1 MIMKTKNIVKGLI
14 ATLVLIVAI
23 SGCESYNEGIIED
36 LNVSREFSPIGLTA
50 KVRNQ
55 TTVEL
60 NWTVKE
66 EDAAH
71 YVIEF
76 SADDTEFKKI
86 YKTVEVTVDQLPIQ
100 VALEG
105 ETVYSIRVK
114 SVSATGLADSKWSV
128 TTATTLSE
136 QIFFPVQ
143 DADIEATQIT
153 LRWTPNSAVTQITIA
168 PGEIT
173 HTITPEEKTTGVA
186 IITGLTGETT
196 YNATLLNG
204 VKKRGVVTFTTG
216 IDIGS
221 GILVKPEDDLN
232 AVIAAAPTGSILVLM
247 PGDYI
252 KYTGE
257 ILLNKPVTIRG
268 LRIADKPKLHVK
280 FTLSATATSL
290 SLIDLELNGD
300 KALSEVVKYNQSG
313 TYGKLLISGC
323 LVHDYTGSLVYA
335 PSTSSAKIES
345 VTVENSIFTNMVTGS
360 SGEFID
366 FRASYVG
373 NITVTKS
380 TFNNAAASRG
390 FIRADA
396 TATFG
401 AGLTSSLID
410 SCTFYGVTNTIAN
423 NAYVIFYV
431 RFVTNAAI
439 VRNSLFVETVA
450 RYTSQTTTVAPT
462 FSNNNYYNAATL
474 NAAVSTAAVK
484 SDPAGTAL
492 NPQFANAATGDF
504 TLGNQTLKDNGIG
517 DPRWIK

>member
-1 MIMKTKNIVKGLI
+1 MKAKYIFKGLV
-14 ATLVLIVAI
+14 AALLLVFITG
-23 SGCESYNEGIIED
+23 SCDSYNEAVIED

-50 KVRNQ
+50 RIRNQ

-60 NWTVKE
+60 NWTLKE

-76 SADDTEFKKI
+76 SADDPEFKTI
-86 YKTVEVTVDQLPIQ
+86 FKTVEVTADQLPVQ

-114 SVSATGLADSKWSV
+114 SVSSTGLADSKWSV

-136 QIFFPVQ
+136 QIFLPVQ
-143 DADIEATQIT
+143 DADIDATQIT
-153 LRWTPNSAVTQITIA
+153 LRWTPNSTVTQITVA
-168 PGEIT
+168 PGDII

-196 YNATLLNG
+196 YTATLLNG
-204 VKKRGVVTFTTG
+204 VKKRGVVTFKTG
-216 IDIGS
+216 IDIGT

-232 AVIAAAPTGSILVLM
+232 AVIAAAPAGSVLVLM
-247 PGDYI
+247 PGDYT

-257 ILLNKPVTIRG
+257 ILLDKPITIRG

-300 KALSEVVKYNQSG
+300 KTLSEVVKYNQSG

-323 LVHDYTGSLVYA
+323 IVHDYTGSLVYA
-335 PSTSSAKIES
+335 PSTSSARIES
-345 VTVENSIFTNMVTGS
+345 VTVENSICTNMVTGS

-373 NITVTKS
+373 NINVTKS
-380 TFNNAAASRG
+380 TFNNVAASRG

-431 RFVTNAAI
+431 RFATNAAI
-439 VRNSLFVETVA
+439 VRNSLFVETAA
-450 RYTSQTTTVAPT
+450 RYTSQATTIAPT

-492 NPQFANAATGDF
+492 NPQFANAANGDF
-504 TLGNQTLKDNGIG
+504 TVGNQNIKDNGIG

>member
-1 MIMKTKNIVKGLI
+1 MKAKYIFKGLV
-14 ATLVLIVAI
+14 AALLLVFITG
-23 SGCESYNEGIIED
+23 SCDSYNEGVIED
-36 LNVSREFSPIGLTA
+36 LNVNREFSPIGLTA

-60 NWTVKE
+60 NWTIKE

-76 SADDTEFKKI
+76 SADDAEFKTI
-86 YKTVEVTVDQLPIQ
+86 FKTVEVTADQLPVQ

-114 SVSATGLADSKWSV
+114 SVSSTGLADSKWSV

-136 QIFFPVQ
+136 QIFLPVQ
-143 DADIEATQIT
+143 DVDIEATQIT
-153 LRWTPNSAVTQITIA
+153 LRWAPNSTVTQITVA

-186 IITGLTGETT
+186 VITGLTGETAYT
-196 YNATLLNG
+196 ATLLNG
-204 VKKRGVVTFTTG
+204 TKKRGVVTFTTG
-216 IDIGS
+216 IDIGT

-232 AVIAAAPTGSILVLM
+232 AVIAAAPAGSILVLM
-247 PGDYI
+247 PGDYT

-257 ILLNKPVTIRG
+257 ISLDKPITIRG

-280 FTLSATATSL
+280 FTLNATATSL

-300 KALSEVVKYNQSG
+300 KTLSEVVKYNQSG

-323 LVHDYTGSLVYA
+323 IVHDYTGSLVYA
-335 PSTSSAKIES
+335 PSSSSARIES
-345 VTVENSIFTNMVTGS
+345 VTVDNSIFTNMVTGS

-373 NITVTKS
+373 NINVTKS

-431 RFVTNAAI
+431 RFATNSAI

-450 RYTSQTTTVAPT
+450 RYTSQAATIAPT

-474 NAAVSTAAVK
+474 NAAVSTTAVK
-484 SDPAGTAL
+484 SDPAGTTL
-492 NPQFANAATGDF
+492 NPQFTNAAAGDF
-504 TLGNQTLKDNGIG
+504 TIGNQTLKDNAIG